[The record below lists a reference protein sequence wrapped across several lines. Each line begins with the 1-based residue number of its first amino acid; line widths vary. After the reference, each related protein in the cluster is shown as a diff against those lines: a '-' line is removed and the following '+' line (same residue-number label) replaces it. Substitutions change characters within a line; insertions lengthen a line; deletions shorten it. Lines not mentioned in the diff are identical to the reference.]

1 VATVN
6 GPRPRENNR
15 GQART
20 RLARRAVVEAA
31 RTLFLDRGYA
41 ATTIDAIS
49 DRSDVPPA
57 TIYRLFSSKLGVL
70 TALLDVSI
78 AGDDE
83 ALAVQDRPGVVTLFA
98 EPDPGKLLAAFAHIS
113 VAINARTE
121 HLYRILVSAA
131 ASDPE
136 AGALLAGYQHKRG
149 QGQGQIARTL
159 ARGGFLR
166 PGLRERDAADIIH
179 ALMSPDL
186 YGLLVTERGW
196 SPERYERWLAATLTD
211 QLIPRAQA
219 RGASPRTGSR

>member
-1 VATVN
+1 MAAVN
-6 GPRPRENNR
+6 GPRAAGSKR

-31 RTLFLDRGYA
+31 RALFLDRGYA

-49 DRSDVPPA
+49 DHSDVPPA

-70 TALLDVSI
+70 TELLDVSI

-83 ALAVQDRPGVVTLFA
+83 ALAVQNRPHVATLFA
-98 EPDPGKLLAAFAHIS
+98 EPDPRKQLAGFARIN

-131 ASDPE
+131 DSDHE
-136 AGALLAGYQHKRG
+136 AGALLADYQRKRD
-149 QGQGQIARTL
+149 QGQGQIASAL
-159 ARGGFLR
+159 ARGGSLP

-186 YGLLVTERGW
+186 YRLLVTERGW
-196 SPERYERWLAATLTD
+196 APERYERWLAATLIN
-211 QLIPRAQA
+211 QLLP
-219 RGASPRTGSR
+219 PPPSR